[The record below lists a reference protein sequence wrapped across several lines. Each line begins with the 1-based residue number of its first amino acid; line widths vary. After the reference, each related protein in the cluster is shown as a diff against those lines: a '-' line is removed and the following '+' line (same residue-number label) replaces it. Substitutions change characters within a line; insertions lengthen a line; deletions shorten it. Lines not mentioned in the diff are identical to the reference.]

1 MIKLDI
7 RDAQSSVR
15 LFTEGSHVILEGQLV
30 QGVFKVLV
38 RALTYESVLTC
49 LDPLHLSCTLSQS
62 LTLFYNSHLLP
73 LSRTLFNSFT
83 IPRTLPHSHTHTPP
97 LSPTLSPTLSPLL
110 LPALPLSLSLS
121 IPQTMGFPPA
131 ENREAALLAM
141 SVQDP
146 FSASLRASQ
155 HQQLLEMEE
164 AATEAMFVIM
174 SDVQLD
180 RPLVSVR
187 ASLQAFHR
195 PFVPGSIYLYFKVV

>member
-1 MIKLDI
+1 MSGSP
-7 RDAQSSVR
+7 SS
-15 LFTEGSHVILEGQLV
+15 L
-30 QGVFKVLV
+30 
-38 RALTYESVLTC
+38 
-49 LDPLHLSCTLSQS
+49 LH
-62 LTLFYNSHLLP
+62 
-73 LSRTLFNSFT
+73 SFT
-83 IPRTLPHSHTHTPP
+83 ISHTFLQFPSSSTFPHSFQLFHNPTHTPTLTHSHSPTFSHTLPHTLP
-97 LSPTLSPTLSPLL
+97 PTLARTPT
-110 LPALPLSLSLS
+110 LSLSLS
-121 IPQTMGFPPA
+121 LPQTMGFPPA

-146 FSASLRASQ
+146 FSVSLRASQ

-195 PFVPGSIYLYFKVV
+195 PFVPGSIYLYFRVV

>member
-38 RALTYESVLTC
+38 RALTNKSVLTC
-49 LDPLHLSCTLSQS
+49 LDHLHLSRTLSQS

-73 LSRTLFNSFT
+73 LSHTLFNSFT
-83 IPRTLPHSHTHTPP
+83 IPRTLPHSHTHTPL

-110 LPALPLSLSLS
+110 SPALPHSPHSPTLSLSLS
-121 IPQTMGFPPA
+121 LSLPQTMGFPPA

-146 FSASLRASQ
+146 FSVSLRASQ

-187 ASLQAFHR
+187 VCV
-195 PFVPGSIYLYFKVV
+195 FVFVSVSVSV

>member
-1 MIKLDI
+1 MNLYLHVWIPFISL
-7 RDAQSSVR
+7 A
-15 LFTEGSHVILEGQLV
+15 LFHNLSHFFTIPIFFHFPTL
-30 QGVFKVLV
+30 F
-38 RALTYESVLTC
+38 A
-49 LDPLHLSCTLSQS
+49 TLSQS
-62 LTLFYNSHLLP
+62 HA
-73 LSRTLFNSFT
+73 
-83 IPRTLPHSHTHTPP
+83 HSHTHTLTLPHFLPHSPP
-97 LSPTLSPTLSPLL
+97 HSPPYSCPHSHS
-110 LPALPLSLSLS
+110 LSLSL
-121 IPQTMGFPPA
+121 PQTMGFPPA

-146 FSASLRASQ
+146 FSVSLRASQ

-195 PFVPGSIYLYFKVV
+195 PFVPGSIYLYFRVV